1 MNTSKNETQLMD
13 TQVNVKIVLAALWA
27 AHFLLWT
34 FGDMA
39 ALLQKMSEP
48 IESNLLLFVAVPLAL
63 IQALMIF
70 FSLTGKAKVMRFVN
84 VAAALVFALFNVGFM
99 IDAHVGW
106 EYLLGAGYLLMNGL
120 IIWQAWTWP
129 KQKASVEAT

>member
-1 MNTSKNETQLMD
+1 MNTNKTDAQFLD
-13 TQVNVKIVLAALWA
+13 VQINVKIVLAALWA

-48 IESNLLLFVAVPLAL
+48 IESSLLLFVAVPLAL

-84 VAAALVFALFNVGFM
+84 VVAALVFALFNVGFM
-99 IDAHVGW
+99 VDAHVGW
-106 EYLLGAGYLLMNGL
+106 EYLLGAGYLLMNSL
-120 IIWQAWTWP
+120 IIWQAWNWP
-129 KQKASVEAT
+129 KEKASVEAV